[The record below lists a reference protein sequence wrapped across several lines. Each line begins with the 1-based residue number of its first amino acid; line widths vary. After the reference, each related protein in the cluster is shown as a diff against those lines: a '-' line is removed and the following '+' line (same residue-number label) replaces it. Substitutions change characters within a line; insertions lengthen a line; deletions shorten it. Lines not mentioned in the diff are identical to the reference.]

1 MRNDALDLDRSD
13 DTPRSY
19 NKSIITSAG
28 TSYFLSEGQIKDRR
42 IKKSVDIII
51 NNEHTTPS
59 SQLFGLE
66 ASMMMMAAKSNNN
79 GLGMKRSPRRL
90 SSESHQHPQNLPNG
104 QPGNRILPPPPLSDA
119 CIDSPDTPRHFHIAQ
134 QAGLAARDRFEKLQR
149 TSLLMKNQPLP
160 PSQPIHG
167 NTYSTRGNV
176 TTTTTTTTS
185 IDKDPLLLLTWDDI
199 CVEELLGVGGFACV
213 CLVTCPKLWKTH
225 KRQYLLKKWQ
235 TSGDL
240 ASVDSSLL
248 PPSEDSWMGSSTVS
262 SNASSA
268 ETTTEKYYALKCLSK
283 QTIQQGYLD
292 EDQKRRYTGAAADL
306 VGEAFLLSK
315 LDHPNIVRLYGVTGG
330 SVDQAFLH
338 KGGFFLVMEAL
349 NSVLDDMIQIWRK
362 DTVQSVGDFLRK
374 STETVP
380 CLEER
385 LAIAIEI
392 ARGMDYLHS
401 KKIIFRD
408 LKPHNVGID
417 REGGLRLFDFGL
429 ARECPVGMCPGKA
442 GSRRYM
448 APETIAN
455 KVTCCS
461 SDVYSYG
468 ITLWE
473 LVGLVRPVHFENPD
487 EFERA
492 VCLDDYRPSI
502 EMIEEHSIRN
512 LIECCW
518 QKDFRRRP
526 TFSTIIV
533 SLQQSLRASNH
544 GKWLHTKAGTDLL
557 DGGSF
562 HLTGL
567 SRHSKGCDGSSYR
580 SLMNDSLMTDGSQSR
595 VSALTMESSRSNR
608 TFSNNS
614 IPSLPRPG
622 SSEDEMLNAP
632 KPPAVRGRRPPK
644 GPRERPPDKNESET
658 TVGISN
664 TARNSRARRG
674 ETQEL
679 IDTEMADGGDTPAAP
694 IISNIVLQRMG
705 RPVPGPRTTQQPK
718 TTSITTTTSAPE
730 NLIKPN
736 SNCSISSNSSNQ
748 SKGSAIQ
755 WQRRNRSPG
764 PLHDRR
770 VRRTHSEPL
779 SSLMAIARK

>member
-1 MRNDALDLDRSD
+1 MHRLDG
-13 DTPRSY
+13 TPRSS
-19 NKSIITSAG
+19 NKSITCASTSQ
-28 TSYFLSEGQIKDRR
+28 LSDGEKQ
-42 IKKSVDIII
+42 
-51 NNEHTTPS
+51 EHTIIKS
-59 SQLFGLE
+59 SDVINEQKLSQPCLE
-66 ASMMMMAAKSNNN
+66 SFMMMRGRNSI
-79 GLGMKRSPRRL
+79 GISMKRSPRRL
-90 SSESHQHPQNLPNG
+90 SSESHQHPQNLPNL
-104 QPGNRILPPPPLSDA
+104 QPGSSVLPPPPLSDA

-149 TSLLMKNQPLP
+149 TSLLVKNQPLA
-160 PSQPIHG
+160 QPLHG
-167 NTYSTRGNV
+167 NSNSSRKNVATSPAGND
-176 TTTTTTTTS
+176 S
-185 IDKDPLLLLTWDDI
+185 LLLLTWDDI

-248 PPSEDSWMGSSTVS
+248 PPSEDSWMASSCGSSS
-262 SNASSA
+262 ASSA

-283 QTIQQGYLD
+283 QTIQQGYLE
-292 EDQKRRYTGAAADL
+292 EDQKNRYMGAAADL

-315 LDHPNIVRLYGVTGG
+315 LDHPNIIRLYGVTGG

-374 STETVP
+374 STEAVP

-392 ARGMDYLHS
+392 ARGMEYLHS

-429 ARECPVGMCPGKA
+429 ARECPSGMCPGKA

-448 APETIAN
+448 APETIAD
-455 KVTCCS
+455 KFTCYA

-468 ITLWE
+468 IALWE
-473 LVGLVRPVHFENPD
+473 LVGLVRPIHFENPD

-492 VCLDDYRPSI
+492 VCLDDFRPSVEVI
-502 EMIEEHSIRN
+502 EDRSIRN
-512 LIECCW
+512 LVERCW
-518 QKDFRRRP
+518 QKDIRQRP
-526 TFSTIIV
+526 TFSTIID
-533 SLQQSLRASNH
+533 SLQHILRASNR

-562 HLTGL
+562 HLIGL
-567 SRHSKGCDGSSYR
+567 SRHSKNLDGSSYR

-595 VSALTMESSRSNR
+595 MSALTLESSRSSR
-608 TFSNNS
+608 TFSNS
-614 IPSLPRPG
+614 SVPSLPRSG
-622 SSEDEMLNAP
+622 SSEDEVQNPP
-632 KPPAVRGRRPPK
+632 KPPVARGRRPPK

-664 TARNSRARRG
+664 TARNLRARRSVT
-674 ETQEL
+674 EEL
-679 IDTEMADGGDTPAAP
+679 LDTEMEDGGEVPDAP
-694 IISNIVLQRMG
+694 NNSIIINRCMG
-705 RPVPGPRTTQQPK
+705 RPIPGPRTTQQPK
-718 TTSITTTTSAPE
+718 THSITTTSSAPE
-730 NLIKPN
+730 NLMTPK
-736 SNCSISSNSSNQ
+736 SSCSTSSTSSDQ
-748 SKGSAIQ
+748 SKGSAIK

-764 PLHDRR
+764 PLRDRR

-779 SSLMAIARK
+779 SRVMANTQK